1 MAEDDLRI
9 GSNLEKFIRKLLG
22 IKPSQVNPFTVKD
35 LFEEEKI
42 LDYSTQAGL
51 VDEPVGK
58 LREKTT
64 GTKINKTGKT
74 YLGVANTKEAAK
86 IAKKYGFKPGDF
98 ITPEDIAKYP
108 ELEKAIQG
116 SRPYIEAGLP
126 AGSFL
131 PDPFPGEEF
140 NDYYERV
147 KKTYLPKAQNV
158 IALQNQVAKN
168 YKEKYRPYSDVTKT
182 VEYQQSGALNFDPDA
197 EKSTGLK
204 IPDKENLGIRAEVTK
219 ALEKNEGYIT
229 KDFNKSI
236 DKAIADYV
244 DKVKQEDFDKFSV
257 DLMGEVDPDTKKPYT
272 PYKIKKMLSD
282 RATFISAK
290 YWNKKLTKEI
300 VDEVMTDLMGRQGNY
315 NVGKLAEESVNKIAP
330 KKIAKF
336 TTALMGIIGSGKAS
350 TLLSLGTK
358 AAIPGIGIPL
368 EIATIPDL
376 ESSTFYPED
385 EQAAADKE
393 RLGIEQIYLNFKDKI
408 SPNDYYN
415 KLVEI
420 AKNNF
425 SDPLDAANYVKQ
437 NFTGAMSLYNKK

>member
-9 GSNLEKFIRKLLG
+9 GSNLQKFIRKLIG
-22 IKPSQVNPFTVKD
+22 IKPSQVNPFTIKD
-35 LFEEEKI
+35 LFEEEQK

-51 VDEPVGK
+51 TDEPVGK

-74 YLGVANTKEAAK
+74 YLGVANTKEAVK

-98 ITPEDIAKYP
+98 LTPEIIAKYP

-116 SRPYIEAGLP
+116 SRSYIEAGLP

-131 PDPFPGEEF
+131 PDPLAGEELT
-140 NDYYERV
+140 DYYERV

-158 IALQNQVAKN
+158 IALQDQVVKN
-168 YKEKYRPYSDVTKT
+168 YKEKYKPYSDVTKT

-229 KDFNKSI
+229 KDFNKSL

-244 DKVKQEDFDKFSV
+244 DKVKQDDFDKFAV

-300 VDEVMTDLMGRQGNY
+300 VDEVMTDLMGRQGNH

-336 TTALMGIIGSGKAS
+336 TAALMSIIGSGKAS
-350 TLLSLGTK
+350 TLLSGGTK
-358 AAIPGIGIPL
+358 LAFPGIGVGL

-376 ESSTFYPED
+376 EASTFYPED
-385 EQAAADKE
+385 EKAAADKE
-393 RLGIEQIYLNFKDKI
+393 RLGIESIYGTFGNKL
-408 SPNDYYN
+408 SPNSYYN
-415 KLVEI
+415 LLVDI
-420 AKNNF
+420 AKKNF

-437 NFTGAMSLYNKK
+437 NLSGIMPINNKK